1 MEIAGTRQTIRL
13 AITVIAYP
21 VISSALGEVV
31 CVAGIRTDS
40 LMQPEWVRLF
50 PFRRRNLSK
59 GRQMISLLEQ
69 VRKNAGAA

>member
-21 VISSALGEVV
+21 VISSALGEDF

-50 PFRRRNLSK
+50 PFRRRNHLK